1 MLWEVMIG
9 VAGIGAVAS
18 AMMKGLE
25 LHKVRDEKWAMGKE
39 GAGGEGDK
47 EKNGGVKVVEEKESP
62 ALL

>member
-1 MLWEVMIG
+1 M
-9 VAGIGAVAS
+9 AGIGAVAS